1 MTDAE
6 FIMRSEAREHKAN
19 GRAVYSRAN
28 RGGSKSCR
36 LPSDN
41 LSKAQIKKMN
51 GDVITLQ
58 MNKPIGWKEFKKYST
73 DLQREYLENLVK
85 NYGARQADIANMF
98 GLDRSY
104 CSKCIML
111 IAPNIFNGNRK
122 KHADPRWIAFIS
134 GEAKS
139 IQPEIAQNDTL
150 DEPLEAKNDTLEE
163 VVESNNH
170 NSDYDST
177 FVNTMHGN
185 ISFRGDP
192 YTIFAKA
199 VKLFD
204 EGKHYAITIS
214 FREENEDAEA

>member
-6 FIMRSEAREHKAN
+6 FIMHSEAREHKAN
-19 GRAVYSRAN
+19 GRAVYSRAS
-28 RGGSKSCR
+28 RGGSKYCR

-41 LSKAQIKKMN
+41 MTKAQIKKMN

-58 MNKPIGWKEFKKYST
+58 MNKPIGWKEFKKYSA

-85 NYGARQADIANMF
+85 NHGARQVDIANMF
-98 GLDRSY
+98 ELERSY
-104 CSKCIML
+104 CSKCTML
-111 IAPNIFNGNRK
+111 IAPNLFKGHRRK
-122 KHADPRWIAFIS
+122 QIDPRWMAFIS
-134 GEAKS
+134 GEAKN
-139 IQPEIAQNDTL
+139 IQPEIGEDDTL
-150 DEPLEAKNDTLEE
+150 EEPLEAENDTLEE
-163 VVESNNH
+163 VVESNNR

-204 EGKHYAITIS
+204 KGKHYTITIS
-214 FREENEDAEA
+214 FREENENAEA